1 MGLFSL
7 FGKAKGMDD
16 GVAEARSTEGAFLI
30 DVREPNEFASGHVAG
45 ATSLPLS
52 ELERVGELVEDRSA
66 PIFLYCASGGQ
77 TQAQGVHERARHR
90 RYQGLHGSARVGSC
104 GGPSLSS
111 QVSEGRTS
119 QASLSV
125 G

>member
-66 PIFLYCASGGQ
+66 PIVLYCASG
-77 TQAQGVHERARHR
+77 VR
-90 RYQGLHGSARVGSC
+90 SARAADRLRRRGYTNVRDI
-104 GGPSLSS
+104 GGIKDYTGPL
-111 QVSEGRTS
+111 E
-119 QASLSV
+119 
-125 G
+125 